1 MQEFYR
7 LRSSLR
13 AKQQHASLL
22 DLRDFDRAKFDVE
35 EGADSDQALLKE
47 QAAISRSTG
56 QVWLVYSST
65 TRTLW
70 PCSIVLVPFLYN
82 TPES

>member
-13 AKQQHASLL
+13 VKQQHASLL

-35 EGADSDQALLKE
+35 SGDSADQALLRE
-47 QAAISRSTG
+47 QAAISRSSG
-56 QVWLVYSST
+56 QVGQSSILVFWN
-65 TRTLW
+65 L
-70 PCSIVLVPFLYN
+70 
-82 TPES
+82 